1 VLGAAARPEQDR
13 RQRRLRLLVRACGIA
28 FVVVVVAVAFA
39 RRGGPTLKTGADA
52 QRTVAQV
59 EALLSG
65 IPQSGPRLGAASAPV
80 TLDYYSDL
88 QCPVCATFARSDGF
102 TRLVSRD
109 VRAGKLQVVYLSFK
123 TATRDPQTF
132 AIQQAAA
139 LAAGGQ
145 NRFWDY
151 AELFYRQQGREN
163 SGYVSVAYLSGLARQ
178 VPGLDLARWSADRT
192 NPELARQV
200 SLSGDAARAAHVSA
214 TPTLIFRGPRGS
226 ERLSEPVPTYA
237 QLQHAMQSVS

>member
-1 VLGAAARPEQDR
+1 VLAARRLEQDR
-13 RQRRLRLLVRACGIA
+13 RQRRLRLLVRACGVAII
-28 FVVVVVAVAFA
+28 VVVVAVAFA
-39 RRGGPTLKTGADA
+39 RRGGPALKTGADA
-52 QRTVAQV
+52 QRTVGDV
-59 EALLSG
+59 TALLSG
-65 IPQSGPRLGAASAPV
+65 IPQSGPRLGEPSAPV
-80 TLDYYSDL
+80 TLNYYSDL
-88 QCPVCATFARSDGF
+88 QCPVCSSFTQSDGF
-102 TRLVSRD
+102 SQLVSRD
-109 VRAGKLQVVYLSFK
+109 VRASRLQVVYRNFQA
-123 TATRDPQTF
+123 ATRDPETF
-132 AIQQAAA
+132 DTQQAAA
-139 LAAGGQ
+139 LAAGRQ